1 MLRSR
6 VWAIALIVFSSLFLA
21 ETYVSARVEV
31 REKSQS
37 PETAAE
43 GPVTFRIRI
52 QNNAPDSDSPT
63 LLSPGAWV
71 LHNDSDPLFSNG
83 EADRGQ
89 GLEKLAEDGD
99 PTMLADSLR
108 AQGLQAGVFD
118 RPVCADTVR
127 PLGSLEFY
135 EFEVTTTTE
144 TPYLSFATMLVQSN
158 DLFLAPTGSGI
169 PLFDEDGKPIDAQFV
184 TNKLSLWD
192 AGTEANEMPGEGANQ
207 APGQLTANTGP
218 RDEDATVRPVNDGF
232 TYPLVSESVRVYIIQ
247 IPTVDRSQGR
257 HSTPSPDFTIGD
269 EFQVGDVVWRV
280 LTAENLGHE
289 VKTQS
294 DQLTTNERFVRVRFQ
309 FLNVGSDPLE
319 FEVLD
324 DLPLRDSEG
333 RVYVHYRI
341 QGLLGEEYPRDLIND
356 DEECLGRRVFGVW
369 RPFVLKPNALT
380 TCSTLFEINTDATDL
395 MAMAS
400 RLKQQG
406 NAAPKWVDLK
416 ISSTPRIAVGKV
428 LQVGDVRWQILSAV
442 DHGHV
447 VEDNDYTEKTNERFI
462 EVRFQI
468 TNKGSKELDFPGAVL
483 RDRQGRE
490 FERKLLNVVSESEK
504 CVGGIVGDGPL
515 PLKPNAITTCTSIY
529 EVPNDSTGLI
539 LVADD
544 LQGADDSTEIIS
556 LAISDQQPVRFFLVD
571 EDVEVGDMCWRVLSV
586 EELGQELSND
596 EGRTATTEG
605 RFVKVRFKLLNLG
618 SETLGYGGVIL
629 EDSRGRGYSYF
640 GERLAFTD
648 DAEECP
654 PSLIPPRTYSLK
666 PNTPTICTAIH
677 EVAIDSE
684 KFGLLA
690 YDLEGYEVS
699 PIIFSSVADTTP
711 PPMVDSGT
719 YEVGPGINPGVYR
732 GESTEGSF
740 CNWSRLADLSGAPE
754 SIVAMG
760 QREGQFYVEVQESD
774 VGFVTECMLVHVES
788 LLPREP
794 LLTAVPPGMYIV
806 GLDIAPG
813 KYEGIP
819 DDDLFCFW
827 QRMNDFRDEEASTIE
842 WDLPG
847 EKFEVEVSPTDYAV
861 EFHCPVQKVE

>member
-6 VWAIALIVFSSLFLA
+6 VWAIALIVFSALFFA
-21 ETYVSARVEV
+21 ETYVSAHVEV
-31 REKSQS
+31 RERSQN

-43 GPVTFRIRI
+43 GLVTFRIRI
-52 QNNAPDSDSPT
+52 QNIAPDSDSPT

-71 LHNDSDPLFSNG
+71 LHSDSAPLFSNG
-83 EADRGQ
+83 EEDRGE
-89 GLEKLAEDGD
+89 GLEMLAEDGD
-99 PTMLADSLR
+99 PTMLAASLR

-127 PLGSLEFY
+127 PLGPLEFY
-135 EFEVTTTTE
+135 EFEVTATPE

-169 PLFDEDGKPIDAQFV
+169 PLFDEDGEPIDAQFV
-184 TNKLSLWD
+184 TDKLSLWD

-207 APGQLTANTGP
+207 APRQSSSNTGP
-218 RDEDATVRPVNDGF
+218 QDEDATVRPANDGF
-232 TYPLVSESVRVYIIQ
+232 TYPLVTESVRVYIMQ
-247 IPTVDRSQGR
+247 VPRLERGQRRQSA
-257 HSTPSPDFTIGD
+257 PSPDFTVGD
-269 EFQVGDVVWRV
+269 EFQVGNVVWRV

-294 DQLTTNERFVRVRFQ
+294 DQRTTNERFIRVRFQ

-319 FEVLD
+319 FEAVD
-324 DLPLRDSEG
+324 DLPLRDNEG

-341 QGLLGEEYPRDLIND
+341 PGLLGEEYPKDLIND
-356 DEECLGRRVFGVW
+356 DEECFGRRVFGVW

-400 RLKQQG
+400 RLQQQG
-406 NAAPKWVDLK
+406 DAAPNWVELE
-416 ISSTPRIAVGKV
+416 IPSTPLIAVGKV
-428 LQVGDVRWQILSAV
+428 LQVGVVRWQILSAE

-447 VEDNDYTEKTNERFI
+447 VEANGKKEKTRERFI
-462 EVRFQI
+462 GVRFQI
-468 TNKGSKELDFPGAVL
+468 TNKGSTDLDFHGAVL

-490 FERKLLNVVSESEK
+490 YERKLLNVISESEK

-515 PLKPNAITTCTSIY
+515 RLKPNAITTCTGIY

-539 LVADD
+539 FVADD
-544 LQGADDSTEIIS
+544 LHGADDSTEIIS
-556 LAISDQQPVRFFLVD
+556 LAIPNQQTARFFLVD
-571 EDVEVGDMCWRVLSV
+571 EDVEVGDMCWRVLTV
-586 EELGQELSND
+586 EELGQELSNE

-618 SETLGYGGVIL
+618 SEALGYGGVKL
-629 EDSRGRGYSYF
+629 EDSRGREYSHF
-640 GERLAFTD
+640 REWLEFID
-648 DAEECP
+648 DGEECP

-666 PNTPTICTAIH
+666 PNTPTVCTAIH
-677 EVAIDSE
+677 EVAGDSE
-684 KFGLLA
+684 RFGLLA
-690 YDLEGYEVS
+690 HDLEGYEFA
-699 PIIFSSVADTTP
+699 PIVFSSVAETTP

-719 YEVGPGINPGVYR
+719 YEVGSGIRPGIYR
-732 GESTEGSF
+732 GESSEESF
-740 CNWSRLADLSGAPE
+740 CNWSRLADLSGEPE

-760 QREGQFYVEVQESD
+760 QREGQFYVEVQEGD
-774 VGFVTECMLVHVES
+774 VGFVTECKLVLVED
-788 LLPREP
+788 LLPRAP
-794 LLTAVPPGMYIV
+794 LLIALPPGMYIV

-827 QRMNDFRDEEASTIE
+827 QRMKDFREEENSTIE

-847 EKFEVEVSPTDYAV
+847 EKFEVEVSPSDYAV